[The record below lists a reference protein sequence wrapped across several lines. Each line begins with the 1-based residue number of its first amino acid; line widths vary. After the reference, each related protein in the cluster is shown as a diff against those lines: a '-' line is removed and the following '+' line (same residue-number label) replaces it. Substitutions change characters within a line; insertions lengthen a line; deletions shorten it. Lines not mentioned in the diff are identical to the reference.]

1 MLVNMFNNILTINL
15 LKTELFRE
23 IGPLYGATF
32 MHEAVIIVSM
42 GGCPCQNNP
51 SRVCTQLTTSP
62 PLAPIK
68 GFEFDNTPAESRKP
82 LSTIMMS
89 SS

>member
-1 MLVNMFNNILTINL
+1 MDLDPLELTLKLSHFVCFLNVSIKHFLVCKFKILMLVNMFNNILTINL

-51 SRVCTQLTTSP
+51 P
-62 PLAPIK
+62 
-68 GFEFDNTPAESRKP
+68 GFAHN
-82 LSTIMMS
+82 
-89 SS
+89 